1 MAMKTKR
8 MISVFIL
15 CLGVVITGC
24 ASLRPSAANEPAL
37 GAGEQKKKRPT
48 PDEEAALG
56 LLYYVVY
63 IVGSAFGGR

>member
-1 MAMKTKR
+1 MKIKR

-15 CLGVVITGC
+15 CLGVFITGC

-37 GAGEQKKKRPT
+37 GADEQKKKCPT

-56 LLYYVVY
+56 ILYYVVY